1 MRGEVERHGS
11 APRMSDYIQA
21 RLDLF
26 IEDSEGRGQLCH
38 CVVSRGARS
47 GDGGVAFALA
57 VTGIVDEQKGVARL
71 PILRDEPGPIE
82 RERSVSAESDPD
94 SFRQTL
100 AVAARQIKRHLL
112 SSEGGEFQL
121 D

>member
-26 IEDSEGRGQLCH
+26 IEDAEARGQLCH
-38 CVVSRGARS
+38 CVVSRGARRS
-47 GDGGVAFALA
+47 DGGVAFALA

-71 PILRDEPGPIE
+71 SILRDEPGPIE
-82 RERSVSAESDPD
+82 RERSILVCGNAG
-94 SFRQTL
+94 RYR
-100 AVAARQIKRHLL
+100 AANKTPPASRRRW
-112 SSEGGEFQL
+112 
-121 D
+121 